1 MGYLVSPKKC
11 MNRVLCGPDN
21 KIGKSILTLMAT
33 DPKYK
38 VFLVEF
44 PLLHLRKSKITILF
58 SAYQDAGIVEIL
70 QYMRDDKQDDWKRLV
85 SVQHIDIATRHV
97 KRIAVSLHIA
107 FLVVFTKSL
116 PVSEQQLFW
125 NDMET
130 AEASVLAERW
140 SERFE
145 DFLQKSSSVNA
156 TFALHVDMMRHCD
169 HVVAISFA
177 ERLGG
182 PDGYNLV
189 LSAVKES
196 LKFSFVNNATSYAP
210 YCVKLLCQHYGA
222 GHFHQCLKTT
232 LYTTPFKDSNRN
244 FACDTKR
251 ELDHLDALKG
261 FRSGSNISAVT
272 SRMSLMDTLN
282 EARDHRSG
290 DKKKP
295 QDTDSLGWGFTEV
308 DQEHIF
314 PTVALLLRQGGL
326 SLDESTKP
334 YNVYST
340 PPTVLPAL
348 ILDSNSD
355 SAGEYLLYRYLVK
368 EKMFGTTQADLPSPD
383 KSTGSADLLA
393 RAKRSKGVT
402 IKRTIKSRVHAAKT
416 ESQLKEEERQKVVAK
431 ESQLIDHFSSSHNA
445 CQAIVKSD
453 GSKPK
458 VVKSKTMPKAL
469 GTLVEMCKTESN
481 RDSANKLILQN
492 QTHLPQKLS
501 AECTVCVIEFAG
513 VKFKLSNL
521 QSGREYVDH
530 CERIIKGLYKKFP
543 KLNTAVI
550 CEEKYNFT
558 PDDFKAITREQRK
571 KKVGKTVD
579 HLKTASDLINDD
591 SLNKDAI
598 TGTMQGKIAIS
609 TYLAQNLKKLQIHH
623 ECNIIVDSELHL
635 NSCDCQEECA
645 CETYA
650 TPLLFTVVEKDGNF
664 VSHTELMSNIRQRK
678 GEAEMAVA
686 DWVIHCQEKLKPGE
700 VVVSLISSADI
711 DSVPIHLYAI
721 SKYWTRDTTN
731 NFKNPVFVVLEKP
744 RGGYDIFNITGLI
757 TLFERR
763 FLDLNIGVKV
773 ALGLCL
779 GGNDYVPKLY
789 TKSHDV
795 VLTHIISSPVLKNNL
810 FVFGDNRIALNQIQ
824 FAELF
829 RGIYCPKREQT
840 NNLSYEDVRALTIAK
855 VEDKSKKGGYRT
867 SDPRNWLPPESAMRR
882 LGELVQLQIQYM
894 DTVGK
899 HDAVN
904 PDFLQYSVLQRN
916 SSNEIVY
923 NFGPESSFKTFED
936 LPVYVPK
943 SQQTK
948 TSKKNA
954 STEMGRKTKKRPEKR
969 HLDSTPQKGL
979 RRKRP
984 LTSTPK
990 SKT

>member
-1 MGYLVSPKKC
+1 MS
-11 MNRVLCGPDN
+11 
-21 KIGKSILTLMAT
+21 T

-38 VFLVEF
+38 AFLVEF

-116 PVSEQQLFW
+116 PEDDQQLFW

-130 AEASVLAERW
+130 AEASVLADCW
-140 SERFE
+140 AERFE
-145 DFLQKSSSVNA
+145 DFLQKHSSLNA
-156 TFALHVDMMRHCD
+156 TFALHVDMMKHCD
-169 HVVAISFA
+169 HVVAIAFA

-182 PDGYNLV
+182 PDGYDLV

-196 LKFSFVNNATSYAP
+196 LRFSFVNNATSYAP
-210 YCVKLLCQHYGA
+210 YCVQLLCQHYGA
-222 GHFHQCLKTT
+222 GFFHQCLKKT

-261 FRSGSNISAVT
+261 FRSGSNITAVT

-282 EARDHRSG
+282 EAKDYRSG
-290 DKKKP
+290 DKKKI

-308 DQEHIF
+308 DEEHIL

-326 SLDESTKP
+326 SLEESTTP

-340 PPTVLPAL
+340 PPVLLPAS
-348 ILDSNSD
+348 ILDINSN

-368 EKMFGTTQADLPSPD
+368 EKMFGVTQADIPAPH
-383 KSTGSADLLA
+383 KTTGSADLLA

-402 IKRTIKSRVHAAKT
+402 IKRTIKSRVQVAKT
-416 ESQLKEEERQKVVAK
+416 ESQLKEEERQKIVAK
-431 ESQLIDHFSSSHNA
+431 ESQQIDLFSSSHNA

-458 VVKSKTMPKAL
+458 VVKSKTMPRAL
-469 GTLVEMCKTESN
+469 GRVVEMCKTESN
-481 RDSANKLILQN
+481 RDSASTLILQN
-492 QTHLPQKLS
+492 QTHLPQNVTG
-501 AECTVCVIEFAG
+501 ECTVCVLEFAG
-513 VKFKLSNL
+513 VKFKLGNI
-521 QSGREYVDH
+521 QSGKEYIDH
-530 CERIIKGLYKKFP
+530 CERSIKGLFKKFP
-543 KLNTAVI
+543 SLNTVVI

-558 PDDFKAITREQRK
+558 PDDFKAITRAQRK
-571 KKVGKTVD
+571 KSTGKTVD
-579 HLKTASDLINDD
+579 HLKTASDIINEHN
-591 SLNKDAI
+591 LNKDAI

-609 TYLAQNLKKLQIHH
+609 TYLAENLKKLQLHH
-623 ECNIIVDSELHL
+623 ECNIIMDSELHL
-635 NSCDCQEECA
+635 NSCDCQEECT
-645 CETYA
+645 CQTYA
-650 TPLLFTVVEKDGNF
+650 TPILMTVEKKNDNYMSKTEKM
-664 VSHTELMSNIRQRK
+664 SHIRQRK

-686 DWVIHCQEKLKPGE
+686 DWVIQCQDKMKPGE
-700 VVVSLISSADI
+700 VVVSLITSADI
-711 DSVPIHLYAI
+711 DAVPIHLYAI
-721 SKYWTRDTTN
+721 SKYWTRDASN
-731 NFKNPVFVVLEKP
+731 DFNIPVFVVLEKP

-757 TLFERR
+757 NLLERS
-763 FLDLNIGVKV
+763 FLDSNIGVKV
-773 ALGLCL
+773 ALGLCV

-789 TKSHDV
+789 TKSHDE
-795 VLTHIISSPVLKNNL
+795 VLTQIVSCPVLKDHL
-810 FVFGDNRIALNQIQ
+810 FVFGEDRIVLDQLL

-829 RGIYCPKREQT
+829 RRIYCPKREQK
-840 NNLSYEDVRALTIAK
+840 NNLSYQDVRALTIAK
-855 VEDKSKKGGYRT
+855 KPNKSSKGGYRT
-867 SDPRNWLPPESAMRR
+867 SDLRNWLPPESALQR

-894 DTVGK
+894 DMVGK

-916 SSNEIVY
+916 SSNEIIY
-923 NFGPESSFKTFED
+923 NFGPECYFKSYDE
-936 LPVYVPK
+936 LPVYVAK
-943 SQQTK
+943 SQKTK
-948 TSKKNA
+948 TSKKKA
-954 STEMGRKTKKRPEKR
+954 SVSVTEQKTKKRPEKR
-969 HLDSTPQKGL
+969 QLDSTPQKGL
-979 RRKRP
+979 RRKTQRP
-984 LTSTPK
+984 LTSTPN